1 MAQTFA
7 VEGPLEVS
15 VKLGAGQVEVQRA
28 EPGSASAS
36 VEPVDPTHEPS
47 VRAAAQAEIALHGR
61 QLRVEVPEQGRLFRR
76 AEVLVRLALPERSDV
91 GVKAGAAD
99 VTVTGGVDGLAVKSG
114 AGAVT
119 VDVAGSVQVKSGQTH
134 VRVESAESVAVTT
147 GQGSLR
153 AGRVGAVVF
162 KTGHGEVELGQATGE
177 VSVKGGAVQLRIREA
192 GSGSVVFDTGAG
204 SASVGVVP
212 GTTVEVDLTSGAGD
226 VRCDVPLDG
235 SGPGGAAAL
244 RLRLRTGAGDL
255 RVFPAALATAGD
267 GRG

>member
-7 VEGPLEVS
+7 VEGPLDVS
-15 VKLGAGQVEVQRA
+15 VKLGGGRVEAERAG
-28 EPGSASAS
+28 PGTAAAS

-47 VRAAAQAEIALHGR
+47 VRAAAQAEISLNGR

-76 AEVLVRLALPERSDV
+76 AEVVVRLALPERSDLA
-91 GVKAGAAD
+91 VKAGAAD
-99 VTVTGGVDGLAVKSG
+99 VAITGGIGALLVKSG
-114 AGAVT
+114 AGDVT
-119 VDVAGSVQVKSGQTH
+119 ADVATTVQVKSGQGH
-134 VRVESAESVAVTT
+134 VRVETADAVLVTT

-153 AGRVGAVVF
+153 AEQVRDAAF
-162 KTGHGEVELGQATGE
+162 KTGQGEVELGRAAGE

-192 GSGSVVFDTGAG
+192 GAGAVLFDTGAG

-212 GTTVEVDLTSGAGD
+212 GTTVEVDLTSGVGD

-235 SGPGGAAAL
+235 SGAGGSAL
-244 RLRLRTGAGDL
+244 RLRLRTGVGDL
-255 RVFPAALATAGD
+255 RVFPATPGD